1 MLTTDSFSPTEQ
13 ARALK
18 HPMASP
24 QASLQHK
31 ASKRKFIFPTFLEFQ
46 DFISLDFIEI
56 LPG

>member
-18 HPMASP
+18 HLMASP

-46 DFISLDFIEI
+46 AKSLDFIEI

>member
-1 MLTTDSFSPTEQ
+1 MLTADSFSPTEQ
-13 ARALK
+13 ARELK

-24 QASLQHK
+24 Q

-46 DFISLDFIEI
+46 AKSLDFIEI

>member
-1 MLTTDSFSPTEQ
+1 MLTADSFSPTEQ
-13 ARALK
+13 ARELK

-46 DFISLDFIEI
+46 AKSLDFIEI